1 MCIASALSREASVN
15 PRFQYEMVAGRLRR
29 RDTVG
34 FFSAAQ
40 HFSRVVA
47 IGQLPMRPNPK
58 KPTGLKTKS
67 ASRSAFFN
75 SRVVIGLALC
85 SVGLLLALAG
95 LSKSATGTPTTTV
108 TAPTLN
114 GTWRATG
121 RLANARFYHTATL
134 LPNGKILVAGG
145 YDNKAVY
152 LASAEL
158 YDPASRTWT
167 TTGRLA
173 SARFNH
179 QATLLPNGKVLV
191 SGGYGSAGSGTSA
204 ELYDPAS
211 GTWSK
216 TGRLANDRSGHT
228 ATLLA
233 DGKVLVVGGV
243 ARNDDF
249 QVLASAELYDPA
261 SGSWSETG
269 NLNTGR
275 WAHTAT
281 LLPDG
286 KVLVAGGYN
295 FAATGP
301 LASAELFDPATGTWS
316 TTGSLAVQHSD
327 HTATLLPDGQVLVA
341 GGYNIDGPL
350 ASAELYDPASGT
362 WTATGTLNT
371 ARRNH
376 TATTLSNGKVLVA
389 GGLTVTA
396 WPSRARNSTIR
407 RADLDSHRQS

>member
-216 TGRLANDRSGHT
+216 TGLLANDRSGHYRHP
-228 ATLLA
+228 L
-233 DGKVLVVGGV
+233 GRRQG
-243 ARNDDF
+243 AR
-249 QVLASAELYDPA
+249 
-261 SGSWSETG
+261 
-269 NLNTGR
+269 R
-275 WAHTAT
+275 RR
-281 LLPDG
+281 
-286 KVLVAGGYN
+286 
-295 FAATGP
+295 
-301 LASAELFDPATGTWS
+301 
-316 TTGSLAVQHSD
+316 
-327 HTATLLPDGQVLVA
+327 
-341 GGYNIDGPL
+341 
-350 ASAELYDPASGT
+350 SGT
-362 WTATGTLNT
+362 QRLFPSSRQRGTLRSGERELVRDRQPQHRPLGPYGD
-371 ARRNH
+371 AAPRRQGTRRRRLQLCCH
-376 TATTLSNGKVLVA
+376 WTSRERGTLRSGDRHLV
-389 GGLTVTA
+389 
-396 WPSRARNSTIR
+396 
-407 RADLDSHRQS
+407 DHRQPRSSTL

>member
-47 IGQLPMRPNPK
+47 IGQLPMRPNPN

-152 LASAEL
+152 
-158 YDPASRTWT
+158 
-167 TTGRLA
+167 
-173 SARFNH
+173 
-179 QATLLPNGKVLV
+179 
-191 SGGYGSAGSGTSA
+191 
-204 ELYDPAS
+204 
-211 GTWSK
+211 
-216 TGRLANDRSGHT
+216 
-228 ATLLA
+228 
-233 DGKVLVVGGV
+233 
-243 ARNDDF
+243 
-249 QVLASAELYDPA
+249 LASAELYDPA